1 MGKILVVGSLNVDM
15 VMNVDHMPA
24 EGETILCDGMTLV
37 PGGKGANQACAAGRL
52 GTDVAMLGAIGDDDY
67 GALQLKSLSE
77 AGVEVGG
84 LLKKEGQNTGTAFI
98 TVNKSGN
105 NSIVVAPGANSAF
118 RPEDI
123 EANRALIE
131 QCEIMILQLEIP
143 LDTVCYAAKLA
154 KSLGKTVILDPAP
167 VPEHF
172 PEELYE
178 YVDIVKPNE
187 TELGMLTGIAEAQKH
202 LTEAAQVLKAR
213 GVKNVLVTL
222 GGDGVYINPES
233 GEEIRIPACKVKAV
247 DTTAAGDSFT
257 AALAAMLLNG
267 ESLEAAAE
275 FANRVSA
282 IVVTRKGAQSS
293 IPTIDEV
300 VNYSKELERVG

>member
-67 GALQLKSLSE
+67 GALQLKSLPE

-105 NSIVVAPGANSAF
+105 NSIVVVPGANSAF

-123 EANRALIE
+123 EANRELIE